1 MKNLRNKIAILAI
14 SFVSF
19 LGVQSASAVE
29 GLSVGVAINT
39 AGFMGSGKEVM
50 TGSGAATTQED
61 ITEEDGAFSADITSA
76 FVEYALNDQVSFGV
90 EMFAEDVTTPENLN
104 VQQQSGNQKNI
115 NNTVKASFKDHTT
128 LYANVN
134 MPFNTYLKLGYVMVD
149 VATQESL
156 ATGSA
161 YNDVDTTG
169 YTVGLGYQYK
179 ADNGVFAR
187 LEVSVAEYDN
197 ITAASTTDSSKE
209 ITVSDMYGAVGSFK
223 IGKSF

>member
-134 MPFNTYLKLGYVMVD
+134 MPFGTYLKLGYVMVD

>member
-104 VQQQSGNQKNI
+104 VQQASGNQKNI

-134 MPFNTYLKLGYVMVD
+134 MPFGTYLKLGYVMVD